1 MTGFG
6 TASIQKDEYEV
17 IAEIRTLNSKFA
29 DIAVRIPAQWSSLE
43 LILRKQLSEGLVRG
57 KISLSLEIVSNASSS
72 EAIFD
77 EELLADYLTKFKL
90 VSSKLDEE
98 PTDLFS
104 LALHAPG
111 VLKVNEEGFNEDLVE
126 LIKEAVDQSI
136 ARTNEFRLQEG
147 KELSTKLSDYI
158 TTIRDLLGQVNPLDK
173 ERIELIEE
181 RLRQGFANN
190 NANVD
195 LDKNRFEQELIY
207 YIEKLDINEEIVRL
221 ANHLDYFEEIMQSD
235 KPNGKKLGFV
245 SQEMGREINTIGSK
259 ANNAPIQRI
268 VVEMKEELE
277 KIKEQ
282 SLNLL

>member
-147 KELSTKLSDYI
+147 KELSAKLSDYI